1 MEGDFGRGRERWM
14 GKPGRNMGS
23 SEGSGNVLVF
33 GSEKTE

>member
-1 MEGDFGRGRERWM
+1 MERDFGRGREIWM